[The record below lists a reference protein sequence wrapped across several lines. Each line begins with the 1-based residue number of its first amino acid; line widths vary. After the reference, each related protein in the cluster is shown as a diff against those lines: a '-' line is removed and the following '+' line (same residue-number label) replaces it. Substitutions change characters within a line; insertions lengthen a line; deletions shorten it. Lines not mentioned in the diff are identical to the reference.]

1 MEDKNKKG
9 QLNISFNSLEVV
21 PDDPTIMKAKVI
33 IFDFEKSGNN
43 QIITKEIAE
52 ENIKYL
58 VGKRICCKYIPKEDN
73 GGELDALGDHEQY
86 ESTNRDNEDIIY
98 AGTEAIGF
106 IENVYIDDYTDK
118 NGVTKEVVF
127 GDVILWC
134 DDHYADIINL
144 LKTWIQSNIPIHMS
158 VEYYYFNYVVKDRV
172 EYIQS
177 PILFNAHTILN
188 SEDRGD
194 SIEVLPSYD
203 CATLVSFNELKE
215 QWNKAINSLSKNN
228 NKLNEENLQNNSLQS
243 SENLDSNKLKES
255 NNQKEEIKTMENI
268 FLNAMKANNQL
279 SFGDV
284 RDNLYGALAK
294 IMTAE
299 DYFNVW
305 ISSYGVYEDFFIYET
320 YEDSSYVA
328 YKVAYSKADDDTITI
343 SFESKEKVQGQ
354 YTYVSVNELETS
366 KNAQVELETSKNE
379 LKTANEKI
387 EELDGEIKSL
397 NEKVAEKS
405 NNSKVDTDKYNEL
418 TNKLVSLNSLVIE
431 MQPIVDKYNAEAF
444 EKALNQASEDYKK
457 KFESVNALDTFDE
470 ESTQELVKQSIN
482 SDKVKANEA
491 KYSLNE
497 LIVNSIKPAET
508 KIDSDEVLGN
518 QAKISI
524 NQIKKAEDTKELT
537 DVEDNVLSEFGFN
550 Y

>member
-1 MEDKNKKG
+1 
-9 QLNISFNSLEVV
+9 
-21 PDDPTIMKAKVI
+21 
-33 IFDFEKSGNN
+33 
-43 QIITKEIAE
+43 
-52 ENIKYL
+52 
-58 VGKRICCKYIPKEDN
+58 
-73 GGELDALGDHEQY
+73 
-86 ESTNRDNEDIIY
+86 
-98 AGTEAIGF
+98 
-106 IENVYIDDYTDK
+106 
-118 NGVTKEVVF
+118 
-127 GDVILWC
+127 
-134 DDHYADIINL
+134 
-144 LKTWIQSNIPIHMS
+144 
-158 VEYYYFNYVVKDRV
+158 
-172 EYIQS
+172 
-177 PILFNAHTILN
+177 
-188 SEDRGD
+188 
-194 SIEVLPSYD
+194 
-203 CATLVSFNELKE
+203 
-215 QWNKAINSLSKNN
+215 
-228 NKLNEENLQNNSLQS
+228 
-243 SENLDSNKLKES
+243 
-255 NNQKEEIKTMENI
+255 MENI

-284 RDNLYGALAK
+284 RDKIYETLATIMVAQEYSNL
-294 IMTAE
+294 
-299 DYFNVW
+299 W
-305 ISSYGVYEDFFIYET
+305 IGMYSVYDDFFIYET
-320 YEDSSYVA
+320 REGDKYVN
-328 YKVAYSKADDDTITI
+328 YKVTYSKAEDDTLTI
-343 SFESKEKVQGQ
+343 ALDTKEKVEGQ

-366 KNAQVELETSKNE
+366 KNALVELAESKNSLE
-379 LKTANEKI
+379 VATSKI

-457 KFESVNALDTFDE
+457 KFESVNALDTFEE
-470 ESTQELVKQSIN
+470 ESTQELIKQSIN